1 MRIDPETRQEPAGS
15 VKEMPRLR
23 SRLSGGDALLLL
35 EIIGECL
42 TAETE
47 KSIREK
53 VFPEIQKLFPF
64 DFGGAGLGITS
75 GGSVTMT
82 DSFRISLPLRFCEEY
97 ERNKYLSMDGLAA
110 QNFKTYEVQYWSM
123 SARAYYRPR
132 SGVLIKAEIPRE
144 AVDYLSLLT
153 DFGITSGYAH
163 GCPTPATG
171 EGGSYCG
178 FFGPSVKY
186 DLRMVEILEHL
197 TPHLNLALLR
207 AADRERKDA
216 CEVVLSARETEVLNW
231 LKAGK
236 SSWDISVVLGVSER
250 TINFHVYNLM
260 GKLGALNRPQA
271 VAIAIRR
278 GLIPLG

>member
-1 MRIDPETRQEPAGS
+1 
-15 VKEMPRLR
+15 
-23 SRLSGGDALLLL
+23 LLL
-35 EIIGECL
+35 EIIRECL
-42 TAETE
+42 SAETE
-47 KSIREK
+47 RSIRDK
-53 VFPEIQKLFPF
+53 VFPGIQKLFPF
-64 DFGGAGLGITS
+64 EFGGAGLGSAAS
-75 GGSVTMT
+75 GRVTIT
-82 DSFRISLPLRFCEEY
+82 DSFDISLPLGFCEEY
-97 ERNKYLSMDGLAA
+97 ARSKYLSIDGLAA

-123 SARAYYRPR
+123 SARTHYLTRG
-132 SGVLIKAEIPRE
+132 GVRTRAEIPRE
-144 AVDYLSLLT
+144 AGDYLSLLT

-197 TPHLNLALLR
+197 TPHLHLALLR
-207 AADRERKDA
+207 AANRKWKDA
-216 CEVVLSARETEVLNW
+216 GEVVLSARETEVLNW
-231 LKAGK
+231 LKVGK

-260 GKLGALNRPQA
+260 LKLGALNRPQA